1 MTFKDFSSMLKNDA
15 SKLKDGKILVS
26 YIDNNI
32 TEIRKRYNFDLRRL
46 DLLLKPLFVQYN
58 LFAEY
63 ALNDEISQIL
73 GVSKY
78 IIQNSDIDIK
88 KIKKLKNKII
98 DKYKKSE
105 IFTKEENLSKLGR
118 WARIEGKISELSN
131 SPRIFSLLF
140 GFNNIDFFISK
151 ILKDSNYLEQY
162 LEIFLKYYNYENFE
176 KESFDFQDCI
186 VIEEQLARLSYG
198 HKVWIYEVFSP
209 FIKSVFSVLDTISNG
224 KELHKDWLEH
234 SNDLIIWN
242 IMDNVDTGFIKEKM
256 YSSVNYLS
264 DNSKINYEIRNY
276 NFDKA
281 EINSQI
287 KYFSDVKKMRNNIE
301 HTNPIFELLK
311 NIDDIKSINRKSP
324 KLLSDI
330 DLIEYLPDV
339 NMVKLRIDS
348 FIDGLNLDFNP
359 SLNEIYTDLMIDSV
373 DNLLGWYAP
382 PKLDIDSYVRRN
394 INGKNTKN
402 T

>member
-1 MTFKDFSSMLKNDA
+1 
-15 SKLKDGKILVS
+15 
-26 YIDNNI
+26 
-32 TEIRKRYNFDLRRL
+32 
-46 DLLLKPLFVQYN
+46 
-58 LFAEY
+58 
-63 ALNDEISQIL
+63 
-73 GVSKY
+73 
-78 IIQNSDIDIK
+78 
-88 KIKKLKNKII
+88 
-98 DKYKKSE
+98 
-105 IFTKEENLSKLGR
+105 
-118 WARIEGKISELSN
+118 
-131 SPRIFSLLF
+131 
-140 GFNNIDFFISK
+140 
-151 ILKDSNYLEQY
+151 
-162 LEIFLKYYNYENFE
+162 
-176 KESFDFQDCI
+176 
-186 VIEEQLARLSYG
+186 EQLARLSYG

>member
-1 MTFKDFSSMLKNDA
+1 MTFKNFSSMLKNNA

-78 IIQNSDIDIK
+78 IIQNSDIDITEIK
-88 KIKKLKNKII
+88 KIKNKII
-98 DKYKKSE
+98 DQYKKSD

-131 SPRIFSLLF
+131 SPKIFSLLF

-176 KESFDFQDCI
+176 KENFDFQDCI

-242 IMDNVDTGFIKEKM
+242 VMENVDTGFIKEKM

-264 DNSKINYEIRNY
+264 DSSKINYEIRNY

-330 DLIEYLPDV
+330 DLIDYLPDV
-339 NMVKLRIDS
+339 NMVRLRIDS

-359 SLNEIYTDLMIDSV
+359 SLNEIYTDLMIESV

-382 PKLDIDSYVRRN
+382 PKLDIDSYVRRK